1 VSDDAQIELSSAAC
15 FALSAKKVL
24 HSTGP
29 PSLKYPLWRHLQGGW
44 NARDSDSSVRV
55 CDVECVT
62 EPRMRLGKAYAHT
75 HTRARTHTHT
85 HTHSPHPSTHKH
97 HCPSLTQLHS
107 QSVACQERC
116 SSHICCGQRTPTHS
130 ASRSPTH
137 PDTNK
142 NKQTPARCH
151 SPLAIDGIGPALWL
165 NGSCDPRCC
174 YHMHTT
180 QGCHNNGRKHLGV
193 RVQHRARGMRDRE

>member
-85 HTHSPHPSTHKH
+85 HTHTAHIHP
-97 HCPSLTQLHS
+97 
-107 QSVACQERC
+107 
-116 SSHICCGQRTPTHS
+116 PTNI
-130 ASRSPTH
+130 T
-137 PDTNK
+137 
-142 NKQTPARCH
+142 AR
-151 SPLAIDGIGPALWL
+151 L
-165 NGSCDPRCC
+165 
-174 YHMHTT
+174 
-180 QGCHNNGRKHLGV
+180 
-193 RVQHRARGMRDRE
+193 